1 MSDGNVYVQQTGA
14 ETVMEENV
22 LLTGVG
28 ASPGIIIGKAMLVDR
43 GRPNFLHVRL
53 VSEEDIEQQIGF
65 FSKAIEDS
73 RGQLERAKQE
83 VRKKDVPE
91 GAYIIDTHLLILQD
105 KVLLNSI
112 VGRIR
117 DEKIDAAWAV
127 GLVMAD
133 LKKNIDGISDEY
145 MQERTSDI
153 NYIEQRVLRNLAGK
167 TVEVGT
173 RAGENTII
181 VANDLSPADTAG
193 FDVKTVLGF
202 VTDCGGKTSH
212 TAIMARALKIPAVV
226 ALNDASLTIN
236 SGDLIIVDGNNGV
249 VLVNPDAQTLL
260 KYRQQKGKYEE
271 FERSLLRYKTLPSV
285 SVDGF
290 QVKLLANIEIVEELD
305 TVQHYG
311 ADGIGLFRTE
321 FLYLNKQTL
330 PSEDELFQI
339 FKRAAEQLA
348 PKPVTVRTIDI
359 GGDKFMSQLD
369 MAEEMNPA
377 MGLRAIR
384 FCLKEISIFR
394 TQLRAILRAS
404 AFGKVKIM
412 FPMISCVQEMR
423 RVKEILDDVM
433 AELSREGK
441 AYDSH
446 IEIGSM
452 IEVPSSGII
461 ADLLARE
468 VNFFSI
474 GTNDL
479 IQYLLA
485 IDRVNEQVSYLYEP
499 LHPAVL
505 RLLRSIIDAAH
516 AQGIPVAMCG
526 EMAGEPLY
534 LPILLGLGIDE
545 LSMTP
550 IALLE
555 SKKILRSMDYRQCT
569 QIVNKLFTFSTA
581 DEIRAYVT
589 RETAGLLPV

>member
-1 MSDGNVYVQQTGA
+1 
-14 ETVMEENV
+14 MEENV
-22 LLTGVG
+22 LLTGIG
-28 ASPGIIIGKAMLVDR
+28 ASPGIIIGKAMLVYR
-43 GRPNFLHVRL
+43 GRPDFSHVRL
-53 VSEEDIEQQIGF
+53 ESEQDIEDQIGF
-65 FSKAIEDS
+65 FYKAIEDS
-73 RGQLERAKQE
+73 KAQLERAKQE
-83 VRKKDVPE
+83 VRKKNVPE
-91 GAYIIDTHLLILQD
+91 GEYIIDTHLLILQD
-105 KVLLNSI
+105 TVLLNSI
-112 VGRIR
+112 VNRIR

-133 LKKNIDGISDEY
+133 FKKNIDEISDDY

-153 NYIEQRVLRNLAGK
+153 DYIEQRILRNLAGT
-167 TVEVGT
+167 TVEVIT
-173 RAGENTII
+173 RASENTII

-193 FDVKTVLGF
+193 LDVKTVLGF

-236 SGDLIIVDGNNGV
+236 NGDLLIVDGNHGV
-249 VLVNPDAQTLL
+249 VIVNPDGQTLL
-260 KYRQQKGKYEE
+260 KYRQQKEKYEE

-290 QVKLLANIEIVEELD
+290 QVKLLANIEIVEELES
-305 TVQHYG
+305 VRHYG

-330 PSEDELFQI
+330 PSEDELFHI
-339 FKRAAEQLA
+339 FKKAVEQLA

-359 GGDKFMSQLD
+359 GGDKFMSQID

-384 FCLKEISIFR
+384 FCLKELSIFR

-412 FPMISCVQEMR
+412 FPMISCVEEIW
-423 RVKEILDDVM
+423 RVKEILDNVM
-433 AELSREGK
+433 AELSREDK
-441 AYDSH
+441 AYDPH

-505 RLLRSIIDAAH
+505 RLLRRIIDAAH

-555 SKKILRSMDYRQCT
+555 SKKILRSMDYRQCA
-569 QIVNKLFTFSTA
+569 QIVKRLFTFSTA
-581 DEIRAYVT
+581 DEIRAYVI

>member
-1 MSDGNVYVQQTGA
+1 
-14 ETVMEENV
+14 MEENM
-22 LLTGVG
+22 LLTGIG

-43 GRPNFLHVRL
+43 GRPDFSHVRL
-53 VSEEDIEQQIGF
+53 VSEQDIEEQIQF
-65 FSKAIEDS
+65 FYKAIDDSKA
-73 RGQLERAKQE
+73 QLERAKQE
-83 VRKKDVPE
+83 VRKKEVPE
-91 GAYIIDTHLLILQD
+91 GEYIIDTHLLILQD
-105 KVLLNSI
+105 KVLLNS
-112 VGRIR
+112 VVNRIR

-127 GLVMAD
+127 GQVMTD
-133 LKKNIDGISDEY
+133 FKNNIAEISDEY

-153 NYIEQRVLRNLAGK
+153 DYIEQRVLRNLAGK
-167 TVEVGT
+167 TAEVIT
-173 RAGENTII
+173 RTSENTII

-193 FDVKTVLGF
+193 LDVKTVLGF

-236 SGDLIIVDGNNGV
+236 NGDLIAVDGNNGAV
-249 VLVNPDAQTLL
+249 IVNPDAPTLL
-260 KYRQQKGKYEE
+260 KYRQLKSKYEE
-271 FERSLLRYKTLPSV
+271 FERSLLQYKTLPSV
-285 SVDGF
+285 SVDGYG
-290 QVKLLANIEIVEELD
+290 VKLLANIEIVEELD

-330 PSEDELFQI
+330 PSEDELFLI

-384 FCLKEISIFR
+384 FCLKELPIFR

-412 FPMISCVQEMR
+412 FPMISCVEEMR
-423 RVKEILDDVM
+423 RVKEVLDDVM
-433 AELSREGK
+433 AELSREDK
-441 AYDSH
+441 AYDPH

-452 IEVPSSGII
+452 IEVPSSATI

-505 RLLRSIIDAAH
+505 RLLRRIIDAAH

-555 SKKILRSMDYRQCT
+555 SKKILRSMDYRQCE

-581 DEIRAYVT
+581 EEIRAYVT
-589 RETAGLLPV
+589 REIAGLLPV

>member
-1 MSDGNVYVQQTGA
+1 
-14 ETVMEENV
+14 MEENI
-22 LLTGVG
+22 LLTGIG

-43 GRPNFLHVRL
+43 GRPDFSHVRL
-53 VSEEDIEQQIGF
+53 SSEEDIEQQIGF
-65 FSKAIEDS
+65 FYKAIEES
-73 RGQLERAKQE
+73 KGQLERAKQE
-83 VRKKDVPE
+83 VRKKNVPE
-91 GAYIIDTHLLILQD
+91 GEYIIDTHLLILQD
-105 KVLLNSI
+105 KVLLNS
-112 VGRIR
+112 VVSRIR
-117 DEKIDAAWAV
+117 DEKVDAAWAV
-127 GLVMAD
+127 GLVMAEF
-133 LKKNIDGISDEY
+133 KKNIAEISDDY

-153 NYIEQRVLRNLAGK
+153 DYIEHRILRNLAGK
-167 TVEVGT
+167 NVEVVIRT
-173 RAGENTII
+173 SESTII

-193 FDVKTVLGF
+193 LDVKTVLGF

-226 ALNDASLTIN
+226 ALNDASRTVN
-236 SGDLIIVDGNNGV
+236 NGDLIIVDGTNGAV
-249 VLVNPDAQTLL
+249 IVNPDAQTLL

-285 SVDGF
+285 SIDGF
-290 QVKLLANIEIVEELD
+290 RVKLLANIEIAEELD
-305 TVQHYG
+305 SVQHYG

-339 FKRAAEQLA
+339 FRRAAEQLA
-348 PKPVTVRTIDI
+348 PRPVTVRTIDI
-359 GGDKFMSQLD
+359 GGDKFMSQID
-369 MAEEMNPA
+369 VAEEMNPA

-384 FCLKEISIFR
+384 FCLKEIPIFR

-412 FPMISCVQEMR
+412 FPMISCVEEMW
-423 RVKEILDDVM
+423 RVKEILADVM
-433 AELSREGK
+433 AELSREKK
-441 AYDSH
+441 AYDPH

-468 VNFFSI
+468 VHFFSI

-479 IQYLLA
+479 IQYLIA
-485 IDRVNEQVSYLYEP
+485 IDRVNEHVSYLYEP

-505 RLLRSIIDAAH
+505 RLLRRIIDAAH

-555 SKKILRSMDYRQCT
+555 VKKILRSMDYRQCA
-569 QIVNKLFTFSTA
+569 QIVDKLFTFSTA

-589 RETAGLLPV
+589 RETAGLLHV

>member
-1 MSDGNVYVQQTGA
+1 
-14 ETVMEENV
+14 MEENV
-22 LLTGVG
+22 LLTGIS
-28 ASPGIIIGKAMLVDR
+28 ASPGIIIGTAMLVDR
-43 GRPNFLHVRL
+43 GRPDFSHFRL
-53 VSEEDIEQQIGF
+53 SNEQDVEQQIDF
-65 FSKAIEDS
+65 FYKAIAESKA
-73 RGQLERAKQE
+73 QLERAKQE
-83 VRKKDVPE
+83 VKKKNVPE

-105 KVLLNSI
+105 KVLLNS
-112 VGRIR
+112 VVSRIR
-117 DEKIDAAWAV
+117 DEMIDAAWAV
-127 GLVMAD
+127 GVIMAE
-133 LKKNIDGISDEY
+133 LKKNIGDISDI
-145 MQERTSDI
+145 D
-153 NYIEQRVLRNLAGK
+153 YIEQRILRNLAG
-167 TVEVGT
+167 TTAEVVT
-173 RAGENTII
+173 RPVENTII
-181 VANDLSPADTAG
+181 VANDLSPADTASL
-193 FDVKTVLGF
+193 DVKTVLGF

-226 ALNDASLTIN
+226 ALNNASTLIN
-236 SGDLIIVDGNNGV
+236 TGDIIIVDGINGAV
-249 VLVNPDAQTLL
+249 IVNPDGQTLL
-260 KYRQQKGKYEE
+260 KYRRQKEKYEE
-271 FERSLLRYKTLPSV
+271 FERGLLRYKSLPSV

-290 QVKLLANIEIVEELD
+290 RVNLLANIEIVEELD
-305 TVQHYG
+305 TVHHYG

-330 PSEDELFQI
+330 PTEDELFEI
-339 FKRAAEQLA
+339 FKKAAEQLA
-348 PKPVTVRTIDI
+348 PKPITVRTIDI
-359 GGDKFMSQLD
+359 GGDKFMSQID
-369 MAEEMNPA
+369 VAEEMNPA

-384 FCLKEISIFR
+384 FCLKEITIFR

-404 AFGKVKIM
+404 AFGKVKIL
-412 FPMISCVQEMR
+412 FPMISCVKEIWQ
-423 RVKEILDDVM
+423 VKEILNGVM
-433 AELSREGK
+433 AELSREK
-441 AYDSH
+441 KPYDPH

-505 RLLRSIIDAAH
+505 RLLRRIIDAAH

-550 IALLE
+550 IAILE
-555 SKKILRSMDYRQCT
+555 VKKTLRSMEFRHCRK
-569 QIVNKLFTFSTA
+569 IVDTVFSFNTA
-581 DEIRAYVT
+581 DEIRAYVS
-589 RETAGLLPV
+589 RETAGAPPA

>member
-1 MSDGNVYVQQTGA
+1 
-14 ETVMEENV
+14 MEENV

-53 VSEEDIEQQIGF
+53 VSEEDIEQQISF
-65 FSKAIEDS
+65 FYKAIEDS
-73 RGQLERAKQE
+73 KGQLERAKQE

-91 GAYIIDTHLLILQD
+91 GEYIIDTHLLILQD
-105 KVLLNSI
+105 KVLLNNI

-127 GLVMAD
+127 GLVMAS
-133 LKKNIDGISDEY
+133 LKKNIDEISDEY

-153 NYIEQRVLRNLAGK
+153 DYIEQRVLMNLAGK
-167 TVEVGT
+167 TVEVVT
-173 RAGENTII
+173 RVGENTII

-441 AYDSH
+441 VYDPY

-569 QIVNKLFTFSTA
+569 RIVNKLFTFSTA

-589 RETAGLLPV
+589 RETAGLLPD

>member
-1 MSDGNVYVQQTGA
+1 
-14 ETVMEENV
+14 MEENV
-22 LLTGVG
+22 LLTGIG

-43 GRPNFLHVRL
+43 GRPDFSHVRL

-65 FSKAIEDS
+65 FYKAIGDS
-73 RGQLERAKQE
+73 KGQLERAKQE
-83 VRKKDVPE
+83 VRKKNVPE
-91 GAYIIDTHLLILQD
+91 GEYIIDTHLLILQD

-133 LKKNIDGISDEY
+133 LKKNIDEISDEY

-153 NYIEQRVLRNLAGK
+153 DYIEQRVLRNLAGK
-167 TVEVGT
+167 TVEVVT
-173 RAGENTII
+173 RTSENTII

-193 FDVKTVLGF
+193 LDVKTVLGF

-236 SGDLIIVDGNNGV
+236 NGDLIIVDGNNGV

-359 GGDKFMSQLD
+359 GGDKFMSHLD
-369 MAEEMNPA
+369 MA
-377 MGLRAIR
+377 
-384 FCLKEISIFR
+384 
-394 TQLRAILRAS
+394 
-404 AFGKVKIM
+404 
-412 FPMISCVQEMR
+412 R
-423 RVKEILDDVM
+423 R
-433 AELSREGK
+433 
-441 AYDSH
+441 
-446 IEIGSM
+446 
-452 IEVPSSGII
+452 
-461 ADLLARE
+461 
-468 VNFFSI
+468 
-474 GTNDL
+474 
-479 IQYLLA
+479 
-485 IDRVNEQVSYLYEP
+485 
-499 LHPAVL
+499 
-505 RLLRSIIDAAH
+505 
-516 AQGIPVAMCG
+516 
-526 EMAGEPLY
+526 
-534 LPILLGLGIDE
+534 
-545 LSMTP
+545 
-550 IALLE
+550 
-555 SKKILRSMDYRQCT
+555 
-569 QIVNKLFTFSTA
+569 
-581 DEIRAYVT
+581 
-589 RETAGLLPV
+589 

>member
-1 MSDGNVYVQQTGA
+1 
-14 ETVMEENV
+14 MEENI
-22 LLTGVG
+22 LLTGIG

-43 GRPNFLHVRL
+43 GQPDFSHVRL
-53 VSEEDIEQQIGF
+53 SSEQDVEQQIEF
-65 FSKAIEDS
+65 FYGAIEESKA
-73 RGQLERAKQE
+73 QLERAKQE
-83 VRKKDVPE
+83 VRKRNVPE
-91 GAYIIDTHLLILQD
+91 GEYIIDTHLLILQD
-105 KVLLNSI
+105 KVLLNS
-112 VGRIR
+112 VVTRIR

-127 GLVMAD
+127 GLVMAEF
-133 LKKNIDGISDEY
+133 KKNIGEISDEY

-153 NYIEQRVLRNLAGK
+153 DYIEKRILRNLAGA
-167 TVEVGT
+167 TVEVVA
-173 RAGENTII
+173 RPGENTII
-181 VANDLSPADTAG
+181 VANDLSPADTASL
-193 FDVKTVLGF
+193 DVKTVLGF

-226 ALNDASLTIN
+226 ALNDASLRIN
-236 SGDLIIVDGNNGV
+236 NGEAIIVDGTNGAV
-249 VLVNPDAQTLL
+249 IVNPDGQTLL
-260 KYRQQKGKYEE
+260 KYRRQKEKYEE
-271 FERSLLRYKTLPSV
+271 FERSLLRYRNLPSL

-290 QVKLLANIEIVEELD
+290 RVNLLANIEIIEELD
-305 TVQHYG
+305 SVKHYG

-330 PSEDELFQI
+330 PSEDELFEI
-339 FKRAAEQLA
+339 FRRAAEQLA
-348 PKPVTVRTIDI
+348 PRPVTVRTIDI
-359 GGDKFMSQLD
+359 GGDKFMSQID
-369 MAEEMNPA
+369 VAEEMNPA

-384 FCLKEISIFR
+384 FCLKEIPIFK

-404 AFGKVKIM
+404 AYGKVKIM
-412 FPMISCVQEMR
+412 FPMISCVKEIWQ
-423 RVKEILDDVM
+423 VKEILSDVM
-433 AELSREGK
+433 AELSREK
-441 AYDSH
+441 QPFDPH

-452 IEVPSSGII
+452 IEVPSSGTI

-468 VNFFSI
+468 VDFFSI

-505 RLLRSIIDAAH
+505 RLLRRIIDAAH

-550 IALLE
+550 IAILE
-555 SKKILRSMDYRQCT
+555 VKKILRSMDYRQCR
-569 QIVNKLFTFSTA
+569 QIVHKLFTFSTA
-581 DEIRAYVT
+581 DEIRAYVS
-589 RETAGLLPV
+589 RETAGLLSA